1 MTKIV
6 QKDAAVLREVA
17 KEVPVA
23 EITAPKFQKIIKEMK
38 EALEKESDGV
48 AIAAPQIGYSWRI
61 FVISKRLPIFE
72 EKEKPEEEQDINIKA
87 LPEDLVFINPKI
99 TKRSKKTR
107 LIPEGCLSV
116 RWFYGEVKRS
126 VKCTVRAYNEHGKCN
141 EFDGNGLLAQAFQ
154 HEIDHLDGALFIDKA
169 INLKEFKPEK

>member
-1 MTKIV
+1 
-6 QKDAAVLREVA
+6 
-17 KEVPVA
+17 
-23 EITAPKFQKIIKEMK
+23 MK
-38 EALEKESDGV
+38 EGLEKESDGV

-116 RWFYGEVKRS
+116 RWFYCEVKRS

-141 EFDGNGLLAQAFQ
+141 EFDGNGFLPQTF
-154 HEIDHLDGALFIDKA
+154 HH
-169 INLKEFKPEK
+169 